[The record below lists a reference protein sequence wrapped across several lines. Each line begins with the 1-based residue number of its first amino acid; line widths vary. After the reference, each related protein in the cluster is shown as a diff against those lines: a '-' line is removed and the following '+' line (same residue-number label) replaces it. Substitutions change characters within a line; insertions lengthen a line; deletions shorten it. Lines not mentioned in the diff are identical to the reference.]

1 MNKHRC
7 YVAKNRNGL
16 YYFHTDACGNTLGTT
31 VFSSAVVFDF
41 KLDSNS
47 ALETMQYLANQV
59 ESAKWTFHPVTIGE
73 AVDLAMI
80 VDENLMEIRSTVLD
94 RLSPIERKALG
105 FG

>member
-1 MNKHRC
+1 MNKHQC

-41 KLDSNS
+41 NLDSNS
-47 ALETMQYLANQV
+47 ALETMQYLANH

-80 VDENLMEIRSTVLD
+80 VDENLTEIRSTVLD
-94 RLSPIERKALG
+94 RLSPIEKKALG
-105 FG
+105 FA

>member
-1 MNKHRC
+1 MNKHQY

-41 KLDSNS
+41 NLDPNG
-47 ALETMQYLANQV
+47 ALETMQYLANH

-94 RLSPIERKALG
+94 RLSPVEKKALG
-105 FG
+105 FA

>member
-1 MNKHRC
+1 MNKHQY

-41 KLDSNS
+41 NHDSNS